1 MVPKDKTSSPI
12 DSLYPNAPIRGPKKS
27 PGRPPKKDPA
37 KTQAEAPV
45 ATYSGRGSQTIV
57 RKSNDLIQNAMS
69 TLTLSQQK
77 LMLHIFA
84 MIKPSDTELPRYEM
98 SIYEFLKLC
107 GVEYD
112 DVLRMGNELLRSR
125 EAYDAMA
132 HAVNPYGD
140 GHACARIADAI
151 LWHFG
156 RRSERPADF
165 NA

>member
-1 MVPKDKTSSPI
+1 MSALAELAGTHPEAELVYPVHLSPVVQECAHRHLDGIGNVHLIAPLSADEMHNLMARCYMVMT
-12 DSLYPNAPIRGPKKS
+12 DSGGL
-27 PGRPPKKDPA
+27 
-37 KTQAEAPV
+37 QEEAPALGKPVLVLRRETERPEAV
-45 ATYSGRGSQTIV
+45 AAGTV
-57 RKSNDLIQNAMS
+57 
-69 TLTLSQQK
+69 
-77 LMLHIFA
+77 
-84 MIKPSDTELPRYEM
+84 
-98 SIYEFLKLC
+98 KLC

>member
-84 MIKPSDTELPRYEM
+84 MIKPSDT
-98 SIYEFLKLC
+98 
-107 GVEYD
+107 
-112 DVLRMGNELLRSR
+112 LRR
-125 EAYDAMA
+125 
-132 HAVNPYGD
+132 
-140 GHACARIADAI
+140 
-151 LWHFG
+151 
-156 RRSERPADF
+156 RPAQRLDVCPG
-165 NA
+165 AQQHRRDR

>member
-57 RKSNDLIQNAMS
+57 RKSNDLIQNAMYS
-69 TLTLSQQK
+69 LTLSQQK

-84 MIKPSDTELPRYEM
+84 MIKCPSM
-98 SIYEFLKLC
+98 SF
-107 GVEYD
+107 
-112 DVLRMGNELLRSR
+112 
-125 EAYDAMA
+125 
-132 HAVNPYGD
+132 
-140 GHACARIADAI
+140 
-151 LWHFG
+151 
-156 RRSERPADF
+156 
-165 NA
+165 

>member
-1 MVPKDKTSSPI
+1 MYKRQTE
-12 DSLYPNAPIRGPKKS
+12 
-27 PGRPPKKDPA
+27 RP
-37 KTQAEAPV
+37 EAV
-45 ATYSGRGSQTIV
+45 AAGTV
-57 RKSNDLIQNAMS
+57 
-69 TLTLSQQK
+69 
-77 LMLHIFA
+77 
-84 MIKPSDTELPRYEM
+84 
-98 SIYEFLKLC
+98 KLC

-156 RRSERPADF
+156 RRSECPADF